1 MTHRFLKLAAL
12 LAGLG
17 LSCLSLAGPAS
28 AQQPAT
34 PAPTASASAAAR
46 PGLTTATYQDWV
58 VRCVA
63 GDNGR
68 ICEVVQNIQAQGQ
81 GLIASVAV
89 GRADAKAP
97 LRLVV
102 QLPAGVWL
110 PAGVKVQVSEKA
122 KPLQL
127 AFTRC
132 PQGCFAEAELDAAT
146 VQALRAAT
154 EGGSFSFED
163 GARRPVMLPLSFKG
177 FASALDASLKP

>member
-1 MTHRFLKLAAL
+1 MMTHRFLKLAAL

-17 LSCLSLAGPAS
+17 LSCLSLAGPAL
-28 AQQPAT
+28 AQQPAA
-34 PAPTASASAAAR
+34 PAPAAGAAAR

-63 GDNGR
+63 GDTGR
-68 ICEVVQNIQAQGQ
+68 VCEVVQNIQAQGQ

-110 PAGVKVQVSEKA
+110 PAGVKVQLGEKA
-122 KPLQL
+122 KPVQL
-127 AFTRC
+127 SFTRC

-146 VQALRAAT
+146 VQALKAAT

-163 GARRPVMLPLSFKG
+163 GARRPVTLPLSFKG
-177 FASALDASLKP
+177 FTSALDASLKP

>member
-1 MTHRFLKLAAL
+1 MMSRFFVLATV

-17 LSCLSLAGPAS
+17 LTGAAS
-28 AQQPAT
+28 AQQPAA
-34 PAPTASASAAAR
+34 PAPGAVR

-63 GDNGR
+63 NDTGR

-81 GLIASVAV
+81 GLIASVAI

-97 LRLVV
+97 LRLVM

-110 PAGVKVQVSEKA
+110 PAGVKVQISEKA
-122 KPLQL
+122 KPVPLIY
-127 AFTRC
+127 TRC
-132 PQGCFAEAELDAAT
+132 AQGCFAEAELDAAAL
-146 VQALRAAT
+146 QALKTAT

-163 GARRPVMLPLSFKG
+163 GTRRQATLPLSFKG
-177 FASALDASLKP
+177 FTAALDASLKP

>member
-17 LSCLSLAGPAS
+17 LSCLSLAGPAL
-28 AQQPAT
+28 AQQPAA
-34 PAPTASASAAAR
+34 PAAGAAAR

-63 GDNGR
+63 GDTGR
-68 ICEVVQNIQAQGQ
+68 VCEVVQNIQAQGQ

-89 GRADAKAP
+89 GRADPKAP

-110 PAGVKVQVSEKA
+110 PAGVKVQIAEKA
-122 KPLQL
+122 KPVQL
-127 AFTRC
+127 VFTRC
-132 PQGCFAEAELDAAT
+132 PQGCFAEAELDAAAL
-146 VQALRAAT
+146 QALKAAS
-154 EGGSFSFED
+154 EPGSFTFED
-163 GARRPVMLPLSFKG
+163 GARRPVTLPLSFKG
-177 FASALDASLKP
+177 FTAALDASLKP

>member
-1 MTHRFLKLAAL
+1 MTHRFLMLAGL
-12 LAGLG
+12 LAGM
-17 LSCLSLAGPAS
+17 SLAGTAS
-28 AQQPAT
+28 AQQP
-34 PAPTASASAAAR
+34 PAPAAAR
-46 PGLTTATYQDWV
+46 PGLTTATYEDWV

-63 GDNGR
+63 GDAGR
-68 ICEVVQNIQAQGQ
+68 TCEVQGQ

-127 AFTRC
+127 VFTRC
-132 PQGCFAEAELDAAT
+132 PQGCFAEAELDAAS
-146 VQALRAAT
+146 VQALKAAA
-154 EGGSFSFED
+154 GAGRISFED
-163 GARRPVMLPLSFKG
+163 GARRPVTLPLSFKG
-177 FASALDASLKP
+177 FTAALDASLKP

>member
-1 MTHRFLKLAAL
+1 MTHRFLMLAGL
-12 LAGLG
+12 LAGL
-17 LSCLSLAGPAS
+17 SLAGTAS
-28 AQQPAT
+28 AQQPA
-34 PAPTASASAAAR
+34 APAAAR
-46 PGLTTATYQDWV
+46 PGLTTATYEDWV

-122 KPLQL
+122 KPLPL
-127 AFTRC
+127 VFTRC
-132 PQGCFAEAELDAAT
+132 PQGCFAEAELDAAS
-146 VQALRAAT
+146 VQALKAAA
-154 EGGSFSFED
+154 GAGSFSFED
-163 GARRPVMLPLSFKG
+163 GARRPVTLPLSFKG
-177 FASALDASLKP
+177 LAPALDASLKP

>member
-1 MTHRFLKLAAL
+1 MTHRFLALAAV

-17 LSCLSLAGPAS
+17 FTGMAS
-28 AQQPAT
+28 AQQPAA
-34 PAPTASASAAAR
+34 PAAPAQAAAR

-63 GDNGR
+63 SDTGR
-68 ICEVVQNIQAQGQ
+68 TCEVVQNLQAQGQ

-110 PAGVKVQVSEKA
+110 PAGVKVQIAEKA

-132 PQGCFAEAELDAAT
+132 PQGCFAEIELDAAA
-146 VQALRAAT
+146 VQALKAAT
-154 EGGSFSFED
+154 AAGSFVFED
-163 GARRPVMLPLSFKG
+163 GARRPVTLPLSFKG
-177 FASALDASLKP
+177 FAAALDASLKP

>member
-1 MTHRFLKLAAL
+1 MTHRFLMLAGF

-17 LSCLSLAGPAS
+17 LAGTAW
-28 AQQPAT
+28 AQQPAA
-34 PAPTASASAAAR
+34 PAPAAAPAR

-63 GDNGR
+63 ADKGR

-81 GLIASVAV
+81 GVIASVAV

-110 PAGVKVQVSEKA
+110 PAGVKVQLREKA

-127 AFTRC
+127 VFTRC
-132 PQGCFAEAELDAAT
+132 PQGCLAEVELDAT
-146 VQALRAAT
+146 SVQALRTAT
-154 EGGSFSFED
+154 EAGNFSFED
-163 GARRPVMLPLSFKG
+163 GARRPVTLPLSFRG
-177 FASALDASLKP
+177 FTAALDASLKP